1 MRHSKSGSR
10 EFTHVYVAKCGRFTK
25 IGATTNVASRIMGL
39 RSAKKGSARLV
50 KSWEHARAYEV
61 EGSALWIM
69 RQSHEYHER
78 EWFVA
83 PLKAAVAAVED
94 AIKMVDE
101 GKPAPFT
108 KRRLRFAKDEARWA
122 ECKKAADEFN
132 AWAYANPE
140 EYERILQAMKR

>member
-1 MRHSKSGSR
+1 MTKGSR
-10 EFTHVYVAKCGRFTK
+10 VFTHVYVAKCGRFTK
-25 IGATTNVASRIMGL
+25 IGATTDVPGRIKAL
-39 RSAKKGSARLV
+39 SAAKRGAGRLV

-69 RQSHEYHER
+69 RQSHECRER
-78 EWFVA
+78 EWFIA

-108 KRRLRFAKDEARWA
+108 KLRLRFAKDDERMAKG
-122 ECKKAADEFN
+122 KKAADEFN

-140 EYERILQAMKR
+140 EYERILEAMKR